1 MKNRHMS
8 SLPANAK
15 SQRAA
20 LPSLFRA
27 LARESD
33 LFGGSG
39 KTTVPWVLEPTGG
52 APCPPTPALAVG
64 QCMGCAGL
72 GEDVRG
78 WDACECPGVC
88 VHGFWQEVVEV
99 T

>member
-33 LFGGSG
+33 LFWGSG
-39 KTTVPWVLEPTGG
+39 KTTIPWVLEPTGG
-52 APCPPTPALAVG
+52 APCPPHPSSGSGAVHG
-64 QCMGCAGL
+64 
-72 GEDVRG
+72 VRG
-78 WDACECPGVC
+78 AGRGREGVGCVRVPGC
-88 VHGFWQEVVEV
+88 LCAWILARGR
-99 T
+99 